1 MFMMMMIT
9 NALPSQSNGFGISP
23 LDLISSQEK
32 ARLALNH
39 YQGFGSSLSQFLVL
53 SV

>member
-32 ARLALNH
+32 LVKPSTISKLSGRALVN
-39 YQGFGSSLSQFLVL
+39 F
-53 SV
+53 

>member
-1 MFMMMMIT
+1 MLMMMMIT

-39 YQGFGSSLSQFLVL
+39 
-53 SV
+53 